1 MEGLGLI
8 VSVAIIVVLA
18 LAAMVALGRVF
29 YRRRRTE
36 RLRHKF
42 GTEYDHTIQTAVNQ
56 SRAESELTKREK
68 LGKALKIHPLTR
80 EEGNRFSDAW
90 QELQTRFVDEPG
102 EAITNAEVLLGKVIE
117 AMGYP
122 TGDFEQRVTYLS
134 VNYPQAAR
142 SYRGAHAITK
152 DIRHHETTT
161 EDMRQAMVSY
171 REVLDDLFETGEI
184 KVAESRRIKI

>member
-36 RLRHKF
+36 RLHHKF

-90 QELQTRFVDEPG
+90 QEIQTRFVDEPG
-102 EAITNAEVLLGKVIE
+102 RPS
-117 AMGYP
+117 P
-122 TGDFEQRVTYLS
+122 TPKS
-134 VNYPQAAR
+134 CWA
-142 SYRGAHAITK
+142 K
-152 DIRHHETTT
+152 
-161 EDMRQAMVSY
+161 
-171 REVLDDLFETGEI
+171 
-184 KVAESRRIKI
+184 